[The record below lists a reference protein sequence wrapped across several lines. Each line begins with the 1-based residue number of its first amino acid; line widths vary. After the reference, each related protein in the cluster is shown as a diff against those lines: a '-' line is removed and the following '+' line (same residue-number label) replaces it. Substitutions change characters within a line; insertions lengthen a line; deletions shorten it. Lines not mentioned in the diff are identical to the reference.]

1 MLKMLHTLE
10 LALELDTWQWFDVQL
25 NIFVAR
31 AKSCL
36 KRLLY
41 A

>member
-1 MLKMLHTLE
+1 MLKMLHTLI
-10 LALELDTWQWFDVQL
+10 ALELDTWQWFDVQL